1 MNQSQIYLA
10 LYKGRRD
17 GTGIQVQAARLTDWA
32 TRRLTRGI
40 YSHCEI
46 AVALDSGRFECY
58 SASIRDGGVRRK
70 TMPLPPDKW
79 DLLPPARH
87 LRPSESPVCP
97 NPRPS
102 LRLAGRAGCRFQNVR
117 AG

>member
-46 AVALDSGRFECY
+46 AVALVLLRQHP
-58 SASIRDGGVRRK
+58 RRRRAPK
-70 TMPLPPDKW
+70 NHAPAARQMGLA
-79 DLLPPARH
+79 PPARH
-87 LRPSESPVCP
+87 LRPSESPVYP